1 MTDLDIN
8 QIGTTDMTN
17 EVTDYS
23 VDTETTDGAADQKE
37 TTWTNTEWTQQFGYY
52 KSIPEVN
59 TAIDALAT
67 WTVGKGIEAKP
78 TTKFRM
84 DLVRGIGID
93 NFNTILEN
101 MIRTMQIGGDA
112 FAEIVIRP
120 GSDDYIVNIKPLN
133 PENINIV
140 ANRKGII
147 IRYEQTD
154 RVTKKTVKKFKP
166 EEIFHLCRN
175 RVADEIH
182 GQSLVDPLVKVILF
196 KNELLDNS
204 KTMMQRWVKPIFII
218 HADTDDPTKLTAIK
232 KAAADCVEG
241 GENMVVPKGAIV
253 PELMAVSG
261 NASLNPLPMLQ
272 YLDSVFTQI
281 SRVPDVIVGG
291 SKNLTEASSKI
302 VYLAWQQTVEG
313 EQLYIEEEVAQ
324 QLGYDIELI
333 FPASLENELLSDNK
347 KDGTVNMQPNETTAG
362 AGV

>member
-1 MTDLDIN
+1 MTELDIN

-23 VDTETTDGAADQKE
+23 VDPVSTDGATDQKE
-37 TTWTNTEWTQQFGYY
+37 TEWINTNWTQQLGYY
-52 KSIPEVN
+52 KDIPEVN

-67 WTVGKGIEAKP
+67 WTVGKGYNTDRFEQSNLKV
-78 TTKFRM
+78 
-84 DLVRGIGID
+84 LSGIGID
-93 NFNTILEN
+93 TFNTILEN
-101 MIRTMQIGGDA
+101 AIRTMQIGGDA
-112 FAEIVIRP
+112 FLEIVRDEGFI
-120 GSDDYIVNIKPLN
+120 INLKPLD
-133 PENINIV
+133 PESMKIV

-154 RVTKKTVKKFKP
+154 RRTKKTTKTFKP
-166 EEIFHLCRN
+166 AEIFHLSRN

-182 GQSLVDPLVKVILF
+182 GQSLVDPLAKVILF

-204 KTMMQRWVKPIFII
+204 KTMMQRWVKPIFIV
-218 HADTDDPTKLTAIK
+218 HADTDDPTKLAAIK
-232 KAAADCVEG
+232 SKLAASVED
-241 GENMVVPKGAIV
+241 GENIVVPKGAVV
-253 PELMAVSG
+253 PELMAVAG

-313 EQLYIEEEVAQ
+313 EQLYIEEEVAA
-324 QLGYDIELI
+324 QLGYDIQLE
-333 FPASLENELLSDNK
+333 FPASLENELLSDK
-347 KDGTVNMQPNETTAG
+347 AKDGAVNMQPNETTAG
-362 AGV
+362 SGV